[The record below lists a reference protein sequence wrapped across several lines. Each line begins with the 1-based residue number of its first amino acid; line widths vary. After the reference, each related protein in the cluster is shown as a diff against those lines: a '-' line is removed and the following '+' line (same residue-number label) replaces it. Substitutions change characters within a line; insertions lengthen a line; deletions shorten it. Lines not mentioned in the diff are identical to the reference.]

1 METWI
6 ETTATVVALFVG
18 LFLVYWRFYARL
30 DNKIEEHRK
39 HFDDKFEEHRK
50 HFDDKFDHVLTGI
63 GDIKATLASHA
74 AQIQAQKEYTQ
85 PVVEAFS
92 AVLQDSLQ
100 KAVSGP
106 PAQTDPARQPT
117 AAA

>member
-30 DNKIEEHRK
+30 DNKI
-39 HFDDKFEEHRK
+39 EEHRK